1 MLSREF
7 GYLLPASNGIMQL
20 QQLSMMSHLIVQKNT
35 MSLEF
40 FERLK
45 KVSNVNLSNAGL
57 MEWTKNVT
65 MLKSES
71 QNLKEI

>member
-1 MLSREF
+1 
-7 GYLLPASNGIMQL
+7 
-20 QQLSMMSHLIVQKNT
+20 MMSHLIFQKNK
-35 MSLEF
+35 MSLEC

-57 MEWTKNVT
+57 MEWIKNVT